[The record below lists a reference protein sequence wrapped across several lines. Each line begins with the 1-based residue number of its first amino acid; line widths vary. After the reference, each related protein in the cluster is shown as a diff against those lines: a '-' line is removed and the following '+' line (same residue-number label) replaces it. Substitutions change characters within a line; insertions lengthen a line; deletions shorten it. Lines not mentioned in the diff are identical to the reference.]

1 MLRAAVEVFARDYLS
16 PPLLRALEAYREH
29 FGHVRVPQS
38 FEVPE
43 GDPGWPI
50 EVQGMNLGR
59 RVAYLRQMRRDQIV
73 PNNDI
78 EKLDAIGFVW
88 DVREWQWQR
97 VLKSLH
103 VYKELHGDLEALSD
117 FVVPSEAPWPE
128 DAWGIKLGNRV
139 LSIRSNEIYVKD
151 RPDRVA
157 ELNRIGFIWDVY
169 EEHWQRMSPNPKTQ
183 QNTQSKIKHWVR
195 KGK

>member
-1 MLRAAVEVFARDYLS
+1 M
-16 PPLLRALEAYREH
+16 
-29 FGHVRVPQS
+29 
-38 FEVPE
+38 
-43 GDPGWPI
+43 
-50 EVQGMNLGR
+50 
-59 RVAYLRQMRRDQIV
+59 

-117 FVVPSEAPWPE
+117 FVVPSKAPWPE
-128 DAWGIKLGNRV
+128 DAWGINLGKRV
-139 LSIRSNEIYVKD
+139 LTIRNQEIYVKD

-157 ELNRIGFIWDVY
+157 ELNRMGFIWNIY
-169 EEHWQRMSPNPKTQ
+169 EEHWQRILDSLHVYKELHGDLEVPISFAVPSEAPWPEDAWGITLGIRVNDIRCNEIYAQGRGAEP
-183 QNTQSKIKHWVR
+183 HPL
-195 KGK
+195 GCL